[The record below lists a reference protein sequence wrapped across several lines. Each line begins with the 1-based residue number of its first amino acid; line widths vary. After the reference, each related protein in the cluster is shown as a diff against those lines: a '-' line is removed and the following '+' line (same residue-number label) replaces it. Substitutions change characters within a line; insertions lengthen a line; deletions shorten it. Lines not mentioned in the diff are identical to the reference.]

1 MDPSHK
7 LAELYS
13 SRDELYVLIH
23 EINHELDEKRFM
35 SDDLN
40 KKLFKTLGAIE
51 LLEQDGVT
59 LPEE

>member
-1 MDPSHK
+1 MLLTH
-7 LAELYS
+7 
-13 SRDELYVLIH
+13 LISFVVQG
-23 EINHELDEKRFM
+23 EKRFM